1 MPYVCEG
8 PKGSCQLIFLQS
20 LTSPWSSSP
29 SQLSWPGAG
38 AFQALLR
45 SQRVIFCRDR
55 KICILWP
62 SNEELNFVF
71 EDYIYTWKCTFLKEQ
86 SKCEKRNSLHLYDK
100 IIAPKT
106 SFDSNNFGMEGVYG
120 LSTSN
125 YGKQACLFQVF
136 RFSIKMPNT
145 LVVIEQS
152 LFLWKILF

>member
-8 PKGSCQLIFLQS
+8 PKGSCQLIFLRS

-45 SQRVIFCRDR
+45 SQRVIFCRDQ

-71 EDYIYTWKCTFLKEQ
+71 EDYIYTWKCGFFNEQ
-86 SKCEKRNSLHLYDK
+86 SKYEKRNSLHLHAK
-100 IIAPKT
+100 IVATKT
-106 SFDSNNFGMEGVYG
+106 SLDSNNFGMEGVGPTYHTATVPG
-120 LSTSN
+120 TVLP
-125 YGKQACLFQVF
+125 
-136 RFSIKMPNT
+136 PNKVGPRSYPT
-145 LVVIEQS
+145 
-152 LFLWKILF
+152 K